1 MKLVPR
7 LAAGAVV
14 AALALAV
21 APLHAQWVWKDEGG
35 HTIASDMPP
44 PADTPPARILKA
56 PRKTPAA
63 APAPVADAGTG
74 DAGKGG
80 EPAKADAP
88 KTLADRE
95 LDAKKRDRERAEAA
109 KKSDEEAAKAV
120 AMKENCSTVRG
131 NLAGLQAGG
140 RAARVNEKGEKF
152 YLDDSQRASE
162 VAKAQG
168 QIAQYCK

>member
-1 MKLVPR
+1 MKIVLR
-7 LAAGAVV
+7 LAIGAVV
-14 AALALAV
+14 AACALAAV
-21 APLHAQWVWKDEGG
+21 PAHAQWMWKDEGG

-44 PADTPPARILKA
+44 PPNTPPSRILKS

-63 APAPVADAGTG
+63 EAVADAPSG
-74 DAGKGG
+74 DAAKAAD
-80 EPAKADAP
+80 PKADAP
-88 KTLADRE
+88 KSLADRE
-95 LDAKKRDRERAEAA
+95 LEAKKRDRERAEAA
-109 KKSDEEAAKAV
+109 KKSDDEAVKVA

-140 RAARVNEKGEKF
+140 RAARVNEKGEKT
-152 YLDDSQRASE
+152 YLDDAQRAAE

>member
-1 MKLVPR
+1 MKIVPR
-7 LAAGAVV
+7 LATGAVV
-14 AALALAV
+14 AAFALAA
-21 APLHAQWVWKDEGG
+21 APAHAQWMWKDEAG

-44 PADTPPARILKA
+44 PPNTPASRILKS
-56 PRKTPAA
+56 PRKTTP
-63 APAPVADAGTG
+63 PGQPVADAPSG
-74 DAGKGG
+74 DAT
-80 EPAKADAP
+80 KAADPSKAEAP

-95 LDAKKRDRERAEAA
+95 LDAKKQDRERAEAA
-109 KKSDEEAAKAV
+109 KKSDDEAAKAL

-140 RAARVNEKGEKF
+140 RAARVNDKGEKY
-152 YLDDSQRASE
+152 YLDDSQRAAE